1 MSCCSKCSHMDSLLC
16 SGAEDYREV
25 KRVSDSVLGVP
36 SQCIV
41 KSKAGIGGYG
51 PPRGRPQYCANLAM
65 KINQKL
71 GGVNCKI
78 VGGPNIG
85 LPIIGQ
91 KPFIIF
97 GADVTHPTSFN
108 ENEPSVAAVVA
119 SMDRCT
125 VHACKRTWQ

>member
-1 MSCCSKCSHMDSLLC
+1 M
-16 SGAEDYREV
+16 
-25 KRVSDSVLGVP
+25 SDSQLGIP
-36 SQCIV
+36 SQCFV
-41 KSKAGIGGYG
+41 KSKAGIGSQ
-51 PPRGRPQYCANLAM
+51 PKGRLQYCANLAM

-78 VGGPNIG
+78 VGGPNVG

-108 ENEPSVAAVVA
+108 ESEPSVAAVVA
-119 SMDRCT
+119 SMD
-125 VHACKRTWQ
+125 K